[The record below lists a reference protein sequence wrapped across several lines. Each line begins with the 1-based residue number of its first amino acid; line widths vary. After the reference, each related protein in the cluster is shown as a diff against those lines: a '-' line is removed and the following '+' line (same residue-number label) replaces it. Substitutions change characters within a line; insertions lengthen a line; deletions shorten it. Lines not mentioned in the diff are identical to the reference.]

1 MYSPTEC
8 QQADIFTKPF
18 IERIKWEKGVRL
30 INIGPSRPTSARL
43 ADIDVVYEAPHGK
56 REAITIIDEGDND
69 IDAALVKAVTSMR

>member
-1 MYSPTEC
+1 M
-8 QQADIFTKPF
+8 
-18 IERIKWEKGVRL
+18 